1 MLYPV
6 VATTSKAT
14 QHKATSQPQHNTNT
28 TIAVGQF
35 VAVVVVVVWVRIFV
49 IESAMITTL

>member
-1 MLYPV
+1 VLYPV

-35 VAVVVVVVWVRIFV
+35 VAVVVVVWVRIFV